1 MQELLTT
8 DSSDE
13 IDIINS
19 AYGPVGDGCRSD
31 KAETRVQVSLGRP
44 QQEF

>member
-8 DSSDE
+8 DSGDE

-31 KAETRVQVSLGRP
+31 KAETLVRPQLGRP
-44 QQEF
+44 LQEF